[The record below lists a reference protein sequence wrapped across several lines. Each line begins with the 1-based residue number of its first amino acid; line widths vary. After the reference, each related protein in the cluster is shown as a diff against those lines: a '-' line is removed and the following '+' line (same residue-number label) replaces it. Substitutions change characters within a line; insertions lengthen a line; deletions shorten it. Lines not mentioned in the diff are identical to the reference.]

1 MYTGC
6 WLIIKDDTKR
16 TYEVCGQSPDGNL
29 FSNSTNA
36 MQRVGMNVS
45 YITPPIT
52 NKNSSKD
59 LIKISGYTKEDGLRE
74 RLLKQYREII
84 MKSVDNMDGWDA
96 GDV

>member
-6 WLIIKDDTKR
+6 WLIMKDDTKR

-45 YITPPIT
+45 CMTPPIT
-52 NKNSSKD
+52 NKYSSKD
-59 LIKISGYTKEDGLRE
+59 LVKVSGYTREDGLRE
-74 RLLKQYREII
+74 RLLAQYREII
-84 MKSVDNMDGWDA
+84 MKSVDDTDGWDA
-96 GDV
+96 D